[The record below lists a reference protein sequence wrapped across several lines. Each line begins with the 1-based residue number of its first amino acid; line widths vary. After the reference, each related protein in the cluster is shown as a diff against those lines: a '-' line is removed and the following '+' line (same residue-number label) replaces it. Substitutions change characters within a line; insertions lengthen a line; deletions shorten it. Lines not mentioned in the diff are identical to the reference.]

1 MQATSVTPEA
11 NDRFSVGPCLDHQA
25 VLGTG
30 GKMLLWG
37 TRVMISAAENNRCYR
52 AEVEQVFFKAGIPE
66 ILVSWQDALATV
78 ALGASRQ
85 VMVGEVEQGS
95 LTQDEQRLLWPI
107 ARLQQHPNQCA
118 CSPIREICHG
128 AAVQSIMCRLNRI
141 SALLSTK
148 ELYVAN
154 FQQPHSV
161 SLAIH

>member
-1 MQATSVTPEA
+1 MRVISATTDT
-11 NDRFSVGPCLDHQA
+11 NDLFSVGPCLDHQA
-25 VLGTG
+25 ALGTG

-85 VMVGEVEQGS
+85 VMVGEVERGS
-95 LTQDEQRLLWPI
+95 LTQDEQRLLWPV
-107 ARLQQHPNQCA
+107 ARLQQYPNQCA
-118 CSPIREICHG
+118 CRPIREICHG
-128 AAVQSIMCRLNRI
+128 DAVRSIMCRLNRM
-141 SALLSTK
+141 SSLLLTK
-148 ELYVAN
+148 DLYVAN

-161 SLAIH
+161 SLALH